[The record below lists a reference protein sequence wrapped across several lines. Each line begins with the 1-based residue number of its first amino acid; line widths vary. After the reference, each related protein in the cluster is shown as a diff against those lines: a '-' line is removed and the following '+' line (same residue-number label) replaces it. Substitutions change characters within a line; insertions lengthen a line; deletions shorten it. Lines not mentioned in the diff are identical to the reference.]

1 MPRYLSVV
9 VTLLLVVFLP
19 LSQAELVKKSRSAI
33 CHDSSS
39 PFFTRVKNF
48 TPYDSLEECLES
60 GGRLPKKAKKSVTR
74 SHNDNAG
81 YSLDKFGHGWDDE
94 DGDCINTRHELL
106 MDQSTSTIETGSNH
120 CSVIQGRWHD
130 PYTGKTF
137 YLASDVDIDHLV
149 PLKWAWDHGA
159 SEWTDEKRK
168 QFANDERNLFVVQAS
183 ENRKK
188 GAKGPQDWMPS
199 DESFHCQYVT
209 RFIRVVEIYG
219 LVLSD
224 TEMQAILN
232 LSLHKCAQTYV
243 GETG

>member
-1 MPRYLSVV
+1 MVRSLTLIT
-9 VTLLLVVFLP
+9 TLLLL
-19 LSQAELVKKSRSAI
+19 LSPFSYGDEIKKSHSGI
-33 CHDSSS
+33 CHDSDSS
-39 PFFTRVKNF
+39 YYTRVKNF

-74 SHNDNAG
+74 SHNYGAG
-81 YSLDKFGHGWDDE
+81 YSRDKFGHGWDDE

-106 MDQSTSTIETGSNH
+106 MAQSTSTVETGSNH
-120 CSVIQGRWHD
+120 CTVSRGRWLD
-130 PYTGKTF
+130 PYTGKIF
-137 YLASDVDIDHLV
+137 YDAQELDIDHLV

-159 SEWTDEKRK
+159 DEWTDEKRER
-168 QFANDERNLFVVQAS
+168 FANDPVNLFAVQAS

-188 GAKGPQDWMPS
+188 GAKGPLEWMPS
-199 DESFHCQYVT
+199 DESFHCQYIF
-209 RFIRVVEIYG
+209 RFIRVVETYG
-219 LVLSD
+219 LMVSD